1 MKKSILTLFLAA
13 LAVTSGA
20 AVKWKPAGDKI
31 KTQWAAKV
39 NPANPLPEYPRPQ
52 LVRAEWQNLNGLWN
66 YAITPTEAKTF
77 KSEGQILVPFAV
89 ESSLSG
95 VGRMVGKQNALW
107 YERTFTVPKAW
118 NGRDILLHFGAVDW
132 QSELWVN
139 GQKVGTHTGGYT
151 PFSYNITPYLK
162 KGGKQTLRLRVWDA
176 SDNSYQPRGKQVAT
190 PMGIWYTPVTGIWQ
204 TVWME
209 PVGKSYIENY
219 YIVSDVDH
227 GKMNVSVDLKGADA
241 GSEVKIDVL
250 EGGIG
255 YNPEKPSTR
264 VIASATA
271 QAGKAEISIPDAK
284 LWSPDSP
291 YLYGIKV
298 TLSKGGK
305 VVDRVNGYTAMR
317 KISKQKDDS
326 PNHYNR
332 MALNNK
338 VLFEFGPL
346 DQGWWPDGL
355 YTAPTDEALKFD
367 IAKTKD
373 FGFNMIRKHIKV
385 EPARWYFYCD
395 QLGMLVWQDMPSIA
409 DHSGRV
415 LASRDPEIAKVQH
428 NKWSSDSFLGGTDC
442 PIPNEWKQNYYKE
455 WGEIIAAL
463 KNFQCIVVW
472 VPFNEAWGQFDT
484 PKAVEFT
491 RKQDPTRLVNESSG
505 GNYSLSGDI
514 LDAHHY
520 PCPAM
525 NVFEGKMI
533 NVLGEYGGIGYPV
546 PGHLWKQDQNWGY
559 GKVKENG
566 QQVLDQYK
574 EFADMLKVFIKTG
587 CSAAVY
593 TQTTDVEVEVN
604 GLMTYDRAVIKINE
618 AQIRDINQ
626 SVIKSL
632 K

>member
-66 YAITPTEAKTF
+66 YAITPAEAKTF

>member
-66 YAITPTEAKTF
+66 YAITPAEAKTF

-209 PVGKSYIENY
+209 PVGKSYIDNY

-241 GSEVKIDVL
+241 GSEIKIDVL

-618 AQIRDINQ
+618 PQIRDINQ